1 MESSA
6 HHKGSMNHKR
16 LYVGDLSA
24 DVTEEHLNQ
33 LFAKIGDIEA
43 ISLVRNGQHGLHSF
57 AFIEMV
63 EPEAA
68 RLAAQRL
75 NGQTLFGSR
84 LIVYTVPP
92 RSRPRTAPRV

>member
-1 MESSA
+1 
-6 HHKGSMNHKR
+6 MNHKR

-24 DVTEEHLNQ
+24 EVTEKHLSE
-33 LFAKIGDIEA
+33 LFAEVGDVEA
-43 ISLVRNGQHGLHSF
+43 INLVRNGRHGLHSF
-57 AFIEMV
+57 AFIEMR

-75 NGQTLFGSR
+75 NGRTLCGSR

-92 RSRPRTAPRV
+92 RSRPRTAPRA

>member
-1 MESSA
+1 
-6 HHKGSMNHKR
+6 MNHKR
-16 LYVGDLSA
+16 LYVGDLPA
-24 DVTEEHLNQ
+24 EVTEEHLTE
-33 LFAKIGDIEA
+33 LFAEIGNVESIN
-43 ISLVRNGQHGLHSF
+43 LVRSARQGLHGF
-57 AFIEMV
+57 AFVEMS

-75 NGQTLFGSR
+75 NGRTLCGSR